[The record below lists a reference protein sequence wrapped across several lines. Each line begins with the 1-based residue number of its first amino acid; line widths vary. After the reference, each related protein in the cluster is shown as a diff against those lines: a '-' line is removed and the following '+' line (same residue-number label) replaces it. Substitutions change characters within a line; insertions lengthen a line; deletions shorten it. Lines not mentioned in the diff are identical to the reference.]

1 MNVIDNIIETHTKY
15 SPLDFTGGNI
25 QVSVSK
31 YTKSL
36 AIKLVLYFGYNATR
50 NSITESFDIDENDI
64 ERFSTDLIER
74 AKMYLEVLKNKD
86 TRKLSYECLT
96 NDVRGTPNGSGTK
109 VEKVKKVEVEISSVG
124 LSPSTPMPTKSE
136 FMKTWNENAS
146 SLGIQTLRNMSDKRY
161 KKLKQR
167 INHNPDFL
175 NDLAECFGKAVGSRF
190 IQEGNWF
197 SYDWLVANDDNY
209 IKVLEGNYD
218 NK

>member
-1 MNVIDNIIETHTKY
+1 
-15 SPLDFTGGNI
+15 
-25 QVSVSK
+25 
-31 YTKSL
+31 
-36 AIKLVLYFGYNATR
+36 
-50 NSITESFDIDENDI
+50 
-64 ERFSTDLIER
+64 
-74 AKMYLEVLKNKD
+74 
-86 TRKLSYECLT
+86 
-96 NDVRGTPNGSGTK
+96 
-109 VEKVKKVEVEISSVG
+109 
-124 LSPSTPMPTKSE
+124 MPTKSE